1 MDWKKKFTDPEL
13 ENGELLIIGN
23 PDRKT
28 RETIT
33 QENMNEI
40 LEAVRTGFVG
50 RDGVRRQISRLS
62 FTQVRIVD
70 TPDAFRAFIRGLFSI
85 QHFSHLDLTH
95 GSLLS
100 CCLTDRQRDI
110 LCEELYTAQHL
121 TFLRVRVGSDNAAS
135 SQALATMIRQNR
147 SLTSLHIENLTD
159 DLCDYA
165 VFDAAAYHNESLR
178 ELQMPMTWNLF
189 DPKTIST
196 YQIRFP
202 IRNTSLRVSLSHS
215 NWVNLGDIR
224 QVTQEEIDAA
234 HERHLNVQ
242 RRMAENTLAN
252 QGLFSARRPG
262 SPGSAF
268 SPSRSAAGASSVA
281 VAAEP
286 VSTQTR
292 GAAAAAAA
300 SAASAAA
307 TPATPATPAV
317 AAGPASAA
325 AAAAAASGASASSD
339 PVAFAHTVM
348 GADSTVMTTAVSDS
362 AEPLRQT
369 QPSTAAASRAAQGQS
384 RKRRREEGDDALD
397 HDDESPT
404 KRSRP

>member
-1 MDWKKKFTDPEL
+1 MDWKKKFPHEEL
-13 ENGELLIIGN
+13 VSGELLIISN
-23 PDRKT
+23 PHRKT

-40 LEAVRTGFVG
+40 LEAVRNGLVG
-50 RDGVRRQISRLS
+50 RDGVRHQISRLS
-62 FTQVRIVD
+62 FAQVRIVD

-95 GSLLS
+95 GCLLS

-110 LCEELYTAQHL
+110 LCEELYTAQYL
-121 TFLRVRVGSDNAAS
+121 RFLRVRVGSDNAAS
-135 SQALATMIRQNR
+135 SQALATMIRRNR
-147 SLTSLHIENLTD
+147 SLRSLAIENLTD

-189 DPKTIST
+189 DPNTIS

-234 HERHLNVQ
+234 HERDLNVQ
-242 RRMAENTLAN
+242 RLMAEYTLAN

-268 SPSRSAAGASSVA
+268 SPSQSGAAASSVA
-281 VAAEP
+281 VATEP

-292 GAAAAAAA
+292 GAAAAVAA

-307 TPATPATPAV
+307 TPAV
-317 AAGPASAA
+317 AASSASAAA